1 MSNLE
6 QIEREA
12 AKREEERVVHTFTV
26 PESLQK
32 YGVTT
37 ISVIELNVDDQ
48 IFAAKRGGGNE
59 YRIGLE
65 SVIRS
70 LYAVNGKRV
79 KLDEEGQD
87 QAFRAMHPKIRDL
100 AAMAYK
106 AVHSITVGESVSFL
120 GSQTT
125 TV

>member
-12 AKREEERVVHTFTV
+12 AQRDAERVVHTFTV
-26 PESLQK
+26 PETLQK
-32 YGVTT
+32 YGTKT
-37 ISVIELNVDDQ
+37 ISIIELSVEDQ
-48 IFAAKRGGGNE
+48 IFAAKRSGGNE
-59 YRIGLE
+59 FRIGIE

-70 LYAVNGKRV
+70 LWAVDGKKL

-87 QAFRAMHPKIRDL
+87 QAFRKLHPKIRDL
-100 AAMAYK
+100 VGLAYK
-106 AVHSITVGESVSFL
+106 TVHSITVGESMAFL
-120 GSQTT
+120 GSQET